1 MNGGDRLGRGLGAL
15 LGDYMQEPV
24 SAGPETDSSTRVP
37 IRAVAANPF
46 QPRRKFQAAEL
57 SELAASIRVNG
68 LLQPVLVRRSP
79 SGRTYQ
85 LVAGER
91 RLRAVKL
98 LGWKE
103 IPAQIREVEDR
114 TLLVLALVENI
125 QREDLGPL
133 EEAKAYGVLRDKFGY
148 GQREVAEAVGKSRST
163 VANVLRLLTL
173 PPSVRRLLEEGTL
186 SMGHGRAILG
196 VDDPVKAADV
206 ARQAVSESW
215 SVRETERRVREMAGQ
230 DKPRTRTRKDEER
243 ERDPAIGALE
253 EVLSDHLGARVGIQW
268 KGRGDGAIRISF
280 RGARELE
287 RVFAVVTG
295 KEAAEIVG

>member
-24 SAGPETDSSTRVP
+24 SAGPESDSSTRVP

-215 SVRETERRVREMAGQ
+215 SVRETERRVRELAGQ

>member
-1 MNGGDRLGRGLGAL
+1 MNPGDRLGRGLGAL
-15 LGDYMQEPV
+15 LGDYMQDPVPAGSEPD
-24 SAGPETDSSTRVP
+24 APTRVP
-37 IRAVAANPF
+37 VRAVAANPF
-46 QPRRKFQAAEL
+46 QPRRQFRTAEL

-68 LLQPVLVRRSP
+68 LLQPVLVRRSS

-98 LGWKE
+98 LGWTE
-103 IPAQIREVEDR
+103 IPAQVREVDDR

-133 EEAKAYGVLRDKFGY
+133 EEAKAYGILRDTFGY

-173 PPSVRRLLEEGTL
+173 PASVRRLLEEGAL

-196 VDDPVKAADV
+196 VDDAVRAADL
-206 ARQAVSESW
+206 ARQAVVESW
-215 SVRETERRVREMAGQ
+215 SVRETERRVRELGA
-230 DKPRTRTRKDEER
+230 DARPETRKPPEGAK

-253 EVLSDHLGARVGIQW
+253 EALSDHLDARVGIQW
-268 KGRGDGAIRISF
+268 RGRGNGAIRVSF

-287 RVFAVVTG
+287 RVFAAMTG